1 MALSFGSQIERVKTL
16 RPQLLPARRAFLL
29 RLNSVFDAGVAK
41 DVAAVGRHQMPVVA
55 LDLRL
60 IVEADRTRNAGRRGG
75 RGGWRRRRGESRR
88 SGGGGGGND
97 DGTRSGRRENRRGG
111 SGRRRRTTSELH
123 LLLLL
128 HLLLRL
134 RLLQMRI
141 PDGIDE

>member
-75 RGGWRRRRGESRR
+75 WRRRRGGSRR
-88 SGGGGGGND
+88 NGGGGGGND